1 MRSIRVLPVASLLLI
16 GLYFVFRAI
25 AAQCNGAACDVYIP
39 VSLLIP
45 IAILLMVAITGV
57 FATAAARGNKVWF
70 AVLLTST
77 FIGVAG
83 PIVALLVLRDRP
95 DAFVATATVLE
106 LIVPVAALGYSL
118 PLRSRNK
125 LTESRIN
132 ASRF

>member
-1 MRSIRVLPVASLLLI
+1 MRSIRVLAVASLLLI
-16 GLYFVFRAI
+16 GLYFVFRDI
-25 AAQCNGAACDVYIP
+25 AAQRNGAAGDVYIP

-106 LIVPVAALGYSL
+106 LIVPVAALGYSV
-118 PLRSRNK
+118 SAQ
-125 LTESRIN
+125 SQ
-132 ASRF
+132 

>member
-1 MRSIRVLPVASLLLI
+1 M
-16 GLYFVFRAI
+16 
-25 AAQCNGAACDVYIP
+25 
-39 VSLLIP
+39 SLLIP

-57 FATAAARGNKVWF
+57 FATAAARGSKVWF

-77 FIGVAG
+77 FIGVAE
-83 PIVALLVLRDRP
+83 PIVTLLVLRDRP

-106 LIVPVAALGYSL
+106 LIVPVATLGYSL

-132 ASRF
+132 AGRF